1 MPTETVTPSSQA
13 PTAPVASTET
23 KTGATPEPSLDQME
37 KEINDS
43 ASAST
48 TSQKTESPVTPG
60 STETP
65 AAPSAVKAPSTSDDV
80 SMLRKSY
87 DELRMKLS
95 EQGREK
101 NEYKKQLEQ
110 INNQLSQ
117 FGSAISKLTEAPFDP
132 EQWMENLRT
141 GGPDFVAKALEKHF
155 TTTKSALEQQIQS
168 EKASREAQEDRLALL
183 ERRADTDRYPDFKK
197 LEADMVRL
205 YQDLQ
210 EKNALPFDPSKLS
223 GGEVLDKLYEL
234 VKASKA
240 TEAVAAARTMGRE
253 EAERELAREAASGVP
268 SGGKKVGS
276 SPFDPNK
283 LSLDELEKVINERAE

>member
-1 MPTETVTPSSQA
+1 MPTETETPNSQA
-13 PTAPVASTET
+13 QTAPVASNET
-23 KTGATPEPSLDQME
+23 KTAATPEPSLDQME

-43 ASAST
+43 AAA
-48 TSQKTESPVTPG
+48 TSQGQKTEAPVTPG
-60 STETP
+60 P
-65 AAPSAVKAPSTSDDV
+65 VDKQPAPSAVKAPVSDDIL
-80 SMLRKSY
+80 MLRKSY

-101 NEYKKQLEQ
+101 NEYKRQLEQ

-155 TTTKSALEQQIQS
+155 TTTKTALEQQIQA
-168 EKASREAQEDRLALL
+168 EKSSREAQEDRLALL

-197 LEADMVRL
+197 LEADMVAL
-205 YQDLQ
+205 YQDL
-210 EKNALPFDPSKLS
+210 EGKNALPFDPSKLT

-240 TEAVAAARTMGRE
+240 TEAVAAARTLGRE

-283 LSLDELEKVINERAE
+283 LSLDDLEKVINERAE